1 MVFATMYLM
10 TAENAQSTHTG
21 TEKPLFTAIT
31 VGVVI
36 LILAVGY
43 GEFRRM
49 TLAKEARKLGQ
60 EIASSSVAHESR
72 LALLETRVATTE
84 AENDALIEALDEE
97 REDSD
102 SLRKAVKDQISKINS
117 TVGSLD
123 KLSKTDPE
131 LLQKYSKTYF
141 LNEHYIPS
149 KLDSIDRAFL
159 LQPERAHQ
167 FHDDALPFLED
178 MIREAADD
186 DIDLKIV
193 SAYRS
198 FGTQASL
205 KANYS
210 VTYGA
215 GTANQF
221 SADQGYSEHQLGT
234 AIDVTTPELGNAF
247 DRFDQTAAFT
257 WMKENAHKYGF
268 VLSYPEKNAFYLYEP
283 WHWRF
288 VGVDL
293 ATKLDR
299 QNKNFYDL
307 DQREIDKY
315 LLVIFD

>member
-1 MVFATMYLM
+1 M
-10 TAENAQSTHTG
+10 TAENAQSNQ
-21 TEKPLFTAIT
+21 ENERKPLFTAIT
-31 VGVVI
+31 IATIVL
-36 LILAVGY
+36 LIALGY
-43 GEFRRM
+43 GEYRRS
-49 TLAKEARKLGQ
+49 TLARTVSTLGQ
-60 EIASSSVAHESR
+60 EIASTTTSYESR
-72 LALLETRVATTE
+72 IALLETRMSTTE
-84 AENDALIEALDEE
+84 AENAALIEALDEE

-102 SLRKAVKDQISKINS
+102 SLRKAVRDQISKISS

-141 LNEHYIPS
+141 LNEHYTPS

-159 LQPERAHQ
+159 LQPERALQ

-178 MIREAADD
+178 MIRDAADD
-186 DIDLKIV
+186 NINLKIV

-205 KANYS
+205 KASYT

-234 AIDVTTPELGNAF
+234 AIDITTPELGNAF
-247 DRFDQTAAFT
+247 DGFDQTQAFS
-257 WMKENAHKYGF
+257 WMKDNAHKYGF
-268 VLSYPEKNAFYLYEP
+268 VLSYPEKNAFYQYEP

-293 ATKLDR
+293 ATKLKR

-315 LLVIFD
+315 LLVIFN